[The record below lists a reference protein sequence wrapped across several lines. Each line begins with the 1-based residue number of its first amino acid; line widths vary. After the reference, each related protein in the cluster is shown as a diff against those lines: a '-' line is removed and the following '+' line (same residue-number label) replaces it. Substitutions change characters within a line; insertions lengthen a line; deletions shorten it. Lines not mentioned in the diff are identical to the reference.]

1 MSWIYF
7 IWSCIYV
14 EIIYDW
20 FHLMVEDM
28 AIVVMYFI
36 FRCDFYVEIY
46 SCMIIG
52 DLFVGV
58 TTISYLFIV
67 IA

>member
-1 MSWIYF
+1 MLRLFMS
-7 IWSCIYV
+7 
-14 EIIYDW
+14 W
-20 FHLMVEDM
+20 FHLMIEDM
-28 AIVVMYFI
+28 AIVEMYLI
-36 FRCDFYVEIY
+36 FHCDFYVELY

-67 IA
+67 IV